1 MNSSNPHD
9 FQTISRASCN
19 ESKANLPNGCKVLF
33 SYLLRRST
41 SQNQTKLRSFQIP
54 QTKLFLSPLAPN
66 CRGLQ
71 QTLFQYLR
79 THNPIMPVMGE
90 LATAKDRDLPHEHQ
104 DDSTDL
110 HVQENPSPD
119 TGPTD
124 QQLSRNASIETSS
137 SRPLDSFETM
147 HERPKGYRFDNSH
160 SNKFDKSTFIE
171 PHEDTQD
178 ELLPEEV
185 PTDEELH
192 TLRRV
197 ADKIPWK
204 VYTIA
209 FVELC
214 ERFSYYGTTIVC
226 KSFTSPQFA
235 APKISKSQTSFNNL
249 SLPAPEPV
257 LVSKMANLVLWD

>member
-1 MNSSNPHD
+1 M
-9 FQTISRASCN
+9 
-19 ESKANLPNGCKVLF
+19 
-33 SYLLRRST
+33 
-41 SQNQTKLRSFQIP
+41 
-54 QTKLFLSPLAPN
+54 
-66 CRGLQ
+66 
-71 QTLFQYLR
+71 
-79 THNPIMPVMGE
+79 PIMGE
-90 LATAKDRDLPHEHQ
+90 LASAKDGDLPHGHQ

-110 HVQENPSPD
+110 HVPEDPSPD

-124 QQLSRNASIETSS
+124 QEPSRNASIDTSS

-160 SNKFDKSTFIE
+160 SNKFDKSTFTE

-178 ELLPEEV
+178 GLLSEEV

-214 ERFSYYGTTIVC
+214 ERFSYCGTTFVC

-235 APKISKSQTSFNNL
+235 QSNISKSQTSFNNL
-249 SLPAPEPV
+249 SLPAPEPA
-257 LVSKMANLVLWD
+257 LGSKMGNPVLWG